1 MVHRISAV
9 VVFVV
14 LITAQARA
22 QNTFES
28 SGGESSLAL
37 RGGGLLHINF
47 ADANVSFG
55 LVRQVS
61 TDRWRAGMDG
71 TLKARDGLV
80 SLVDEGFALR
90 SGSISGFLGH
100 DFLPTDSIFQYEFLA
115 GRVKYTRATLDI
127 LPDNS
132 ATLEVLNTKFN
143 GATAGV
149 VYNAFL
155 DTARG
160 NGGGEEFLLGIAV
173 DYGRQNNADKLDT
186 VQVCDESR
194 SVTTATQTVRRVS
207 SCKDASTGTY
217 LISNRVTA
225 ALDLLWYQRW
235 SSNRV
240 ALAFLGR
247 YDELKHDTA
256 FVPGFGIFVTESGA
270 PLKMQGGFT
279 IEAIDHKPRVGLQVG
294 FPF

>member
-1 MVHRISAV
+1 MHRIVA
-9 VVFVV
+9 VVFVL
-14 LITAQARA
+14 LIATAARA
-22 QNTFES
+22 QTTFES
-28 SGGESSLAL
+28 SDGEGTLTL
-37 RGGGLLHINF
+37 RGGGLLHVNF

-61 TDRWRAGMDG
+61 TDRWRVGVDG
-71 TLKARDGLV
+71 TLTAKDGLV
-80 SLVDEGFALR
+80 SLVDDGFALR
-90 SGSISGFLGH
+90 GGSISGFAGR
-100 DFLPTDSIFQYEFLA
+100 DFLPDDSIVQYGFLA

-132 ATLEVLNTKFN
+132 TTLDVLSTTFN
-143 GATAGV
+143 GGTAGV
-149 VYNAFL
+149 AYNALL

-173 DYGRQNNADKLDT
+173 DYGRRNNVDKLDT
-186 VQVCDESR
+186 VQVCDELR
-194 SVTTATQTVRRVS
+194 SVTTPTQTVRRES
-207 SCKDASTGTY
+207 SCMNASAGAY
-217 LISNRVTA
+217 LTSNRVTA
-225 ALDLLWYQRW
+225 AFDVLWYQRW

-279 IEAIDHKPRVGLQVG
+279 IEAIDHKPRLGLQVG

>member
-1 MVHRISAV
+1 MHRIFA
-9 VVFVV
+9 VVFVL
-14 LITAQARA
+14 LIATAARA
-22 QNTFES
+22 QTTFES
-28 SGGESSLAL
+28 SDGEGTLAL
-37 RGGGLLHINF
+37 RGGGLLHVNF

-61 TDRWRAGMDG
+61 TDRWRVGIDG
-71 TLKARDGLV
+71 TLTAKHGVVTLV
-80 SLVDEGFALR
+80 NDGFALR
-90 SGSISGFLGH
+90 GGSIGGFAGR
-100 DFLPTDSIFQYEFLA
+100 DFLYDGSVVQYGFLA

-132 ATLEVLNTKFN
+132 TTLEVLSTPFN
-143 GATAGV
+143 GVTAGV
-149 VYNAFL
+149 LYNALL

-160 NGGGEEFLLGIAV
+160 NGGGEELLLGMAV
-173 DYGRQNNADKLDT
+173 DYGRRNNVDKLDT
-186 VQVCDESR
+186 VQVCDELR
-194 SVTTATQTVRRVS
+194 AVTTPTQTVRRES
-207 SCKDASTGTY
+207 SCQGASAGAY
-217 LISNRVTA
+217 LTSNRVTA
-225 ALDLLWYQRW
+225 AFDLLWYQRW

-279 IEAIDHKPRVGLQVG
+279 IEAVDHKPRLGLQVG

>member
-1 MVHRISAV
+1 MMHRISTV
-9 VVFVV
+9 VVFVLLV
-14 LITAQARA
+14 AAQARA
-22 QNTFES
+22 QTTFES
-28 SGGESSLAL
+28 SDGESSLAL
-37 RGGGLLHINF
+37 RGGGLFHVNF

-61 TDRWRAGMDG
+61 TDRWRVGIDG
-71 TLKARDGLV
+71 TLKAKDGLV
-80 SLVDEGFALR
+80 SLVDDGFALR
-90 SGSISGFLGH
+90 SGSIGGFVGH
-100 DFLPTDSIFQYEFLA
+100 DFLPTNSVLQYGFLA

-132 ATLEVLNTKFN
+132 TTLEVLNTKFN

-149 VYNAFL
+149 VYNGFL

-160 NGGGEEFLLGIAV
+160 NGGGEEFLIGIAV

-186 VQVCDESR
+186 VQVCEDLR
-194 SVTTATQTVRRVS
+194 SVTTAAQTVRRES
-207 SCKDASTGTY
+207 ACKDASTGTY
-217 LISNRVTA
+217 LTSNRVTA

-279 IEAIDHKPRVGLQVG
+279 IEAVDHKPRLGLQVG